1 MRTGPERL
9 EQSTQRPRNSPDCW
23 HTPAPDEARGV
34 SLQPLQSVALPT
46 LGFRPLASQTLSQR
60 TSTV

>member
-9 EQSTQRPRNSPDCW
+9 ERSTHKEQPGVAGTRRPRTRQD
-23 HTPAPDEARGV
+23 GV